1 MPEYYVLMFKSVTG
15 AMQAEK
21 ILKKSAIPFKII
33 PLPKTIS
40 TDCGI
45 CIRFEAEQ
53 LESIKLA
60 LASKVE
66 YSDIRKI

>member
-1 MPEYYVLMFKSVTG
+1 MPDKYVLIFKTVTA
-15 AMQAEK
+15 AMLAEK
-21 ILKKSAIPFKII
+21 ILRKADIPFKII

-45 CIRFEAEQ
+45 CIRFEADQ
-53 LESIKLA
+53 LENIKLA
-60 LASKVE
+60 LEGKAE